1 MGDVLPEMGEIVRL
15 LGHAVAYGVG
25 GYLSLW
31 GLGHIGWVIID
42 QFRKES

>member
-1 MGDVLPEMGEIVRL
+1 MGELLPDMGEIYGIV
-15 LGHAVAYGVG
+15 GGAVAYGIGV
-25 GYLSLW
+25 YLSLW